1 LSLIEK
7 TFNIDSLEAEAA
19 PSYNIAPTQNVLAVI
34 RNGKRRLTNLH
45 WGLVPFWAKDRSI
58 GSRLI
63 NARAETV
70 AEKPSFRNAFKKRRC
85 LIVADGY
92 YEWKGEKGNK
102 QPYYLT
108 LPSGGPFAFAG
119 LWEIW
124 QGDDAAYHSC
134 SIITTAAAESVR
146 NLHHR
151 MPVILRPR
159 THDAWL
165 DTTNQDAEHIKQILQ
180 QEYCRKLDHYAVA
193 KRVNSVKNNDPACIV
208 PLDPHRQ
215 ETLAT
220 TRINRKS

>member
-1 LSLIEK
+1 MCGRFVRHSSLSLIEK
-7 TFNIDSLEAEAA
+7 TFNIDSLETEAT
-19 PSYNIAPTQNVLAVI
+19 PSYNIAPTQNVLAVV

-45 WGLVPFWAKDRSI
+45 WGLVPFWAKDRST

-70 AEKPSFRNAFKKRRC
+70 AEKPSFRNAFKNRRC
-85 LIVADGY
+85 LIVADGF

-134 SIITTAAAESVR
+134 SIITTAATESVR

-151 MPVILRPR
+151 MPVILRPQ

-165 DTTNQDAEHIKQILQ
+165 DTTNQDTEQIKQILQ
-180 QEYCRKLDHYAVA
+180 QGYYRKLDHYAVA
-193 KRVNSVKNNDPACIV
+193 KRVNAVQNNDPACIE
-208 PLDPHRQ
+208 PLDSHRQ
-215 ETLAT
+215 
-220 TRINRKS
+220 

>member
-1 LSLIEK
+1 MCGRFVRHSSLSLIEK
-7 TFNIDSLEAEAA
+7 TFNIDSVEAEAA
-19 PSYNIAPTQNVLAVI
+19 SSYNIAPTQKVLAVI

-85 LIVADGY
+85 LIVADGF

-124 QGDDAAYHSC
+124 QGDGADYHSC
-134 SIITTAAAESVR
+134 SIITTAATESVR

-151 MPVILRPR
+151 MPVILRPQS
-159 THDAWL
+159 HDAWL
-165 DTTNQDAEHIKQILQ
+165 DTTNPDAEQLKQILRHGF
-180 QEYCRKLDHYAVA
+180 YRKLDHYAVA
-193 KRVNSVKNNDPACIV
+193 KRVNAVKNNDPACIE
-208 PLDPHRQ
+208 PLDSHRQ
-215 ETLAT
+215 
-220 TRINRKS
+220 

>member
-7 TFNIDSLEAEAA
+7 TFNIDSVEAEAVS
-19 PSYNIAPTQNVLAVI
+19 SYNIAPTQNVLAVV
-34 RNGKRRLTNLH
+34 RNGARRLTNLH

-70 AEKPSFRNAFKKRRC
+70 AEKPSFRNAFKKQRC
-85 LIVADGY
+85 LIVADGF

-124 QGDDAAYHSC
+124 NKDNADYHSC
-134 SIITTAAAESVR
+134 SIITTAATESVR
-146 NLHHR
+146 KLHHR
-151 MPVILRPR
+151 MPVILRPQS
-159 THDAWL
+159 HDAWL
-165 DTTNQDAEHIKQILQ
+165 DTTHQDAEQLKQILKQ
-180 QEYCRKLDHYAVA
+180 GFYRKLVYYLVA
-193 KRVNSVKNNDPACIV
+193 KRVNAVRNNDPACIE
-208 PLDPHRQ
+208 PLDSPRQ
-215 ETLAT
+215 
-220 TRINRKS
+220 